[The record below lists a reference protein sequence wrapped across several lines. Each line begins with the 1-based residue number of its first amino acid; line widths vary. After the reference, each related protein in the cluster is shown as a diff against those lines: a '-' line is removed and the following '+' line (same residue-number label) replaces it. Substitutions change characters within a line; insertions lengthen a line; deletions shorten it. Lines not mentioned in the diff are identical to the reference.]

1 MGLPKREVARDGR
14 ASLPRDMVAAVG
26 YENNVPNQR
35 YRNTVDGTGNE
46 TEDLF
51 VQIRIV
57 FSTTDTL
64 LEVKKEHARKTI
76 SGSNQPRE
84 VR

>member
-1 MGLPKREVARDGR
+1 MELPKREVDRDSK

-35 YRNTVDGTGNE
+35 YHNTVDGTGNE
-46 TEDLF
+46 TGNLF

-64 LEVKKEHARKTI
+64 LEVKEACKKTI
-76 SGSNQPRE
+76 SGLNQPRE